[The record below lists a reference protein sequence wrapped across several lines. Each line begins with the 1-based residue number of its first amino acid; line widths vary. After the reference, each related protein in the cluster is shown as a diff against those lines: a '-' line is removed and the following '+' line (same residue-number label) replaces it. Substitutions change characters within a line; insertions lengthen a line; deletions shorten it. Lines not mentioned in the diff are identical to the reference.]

1 MQDSCDGTQRD
12 ARAVRDSLRLDNLIE
27 RIAGLMPRMSGPAA
41 AELRKNLRAM
51 LTSALASM
59 DLVTREEFDVQT
71 AVLARTRARLEEL
84 EKQVA
89 ALEQALAGR
98 SGPPGG

>member
-1 MQDSCDGTQRD
+1 MTER
-12 ARAVRDSLRLDNLIE
+12 LRLDNLIE
-27 RIAGLMPRMSGPAA
+27 RITGLMPRMSGPAA
-41 AELRKNLRAM
+41 TELRKNLRTL
-51 LTSALASM
+51 LTNALASM

-89 ALEQALAGR
+89 VLEQALAR
-98 SGPPGG
+98 QSAAPGD

>member
-1 MQDSCDGTQRD
+1 MTER
-12 ARAVRDSLRLDNLIE
+12 LRLDNLIE
-27 RIAGLMPRMSGPAA
+27 RITGLMPRMSGPAA
-41 AELRKNLRAM
+41 AELRKNLRTL
-51 LTSALASM
+51 LTNALASM

-89 ALEQALAGR
+89 VLEQALAR
-98 SGPPGG
+98 QSAAPGD